1 MRLGERM
8 VQLVDGTEVSNYS
21 EAWRAECEARTV
33 LAMPREQRLA
43 HYEGCAKRRGHEAAL
58 QLRDAV
64 RRLYE
69 LTRGQA

>member
-8 VQLVDGTEVSNYS
+8 VQLADGREVSNYS

-33 LAMPREQRLA
+33 LAMPRDKRLE
-43 HYEGCAKRRGHEAAL
+43 HYQACAAKRGKEAA
-58 QLRDAV
+58 QSLRDDV
-64 RRLYE
+64 CRLYE